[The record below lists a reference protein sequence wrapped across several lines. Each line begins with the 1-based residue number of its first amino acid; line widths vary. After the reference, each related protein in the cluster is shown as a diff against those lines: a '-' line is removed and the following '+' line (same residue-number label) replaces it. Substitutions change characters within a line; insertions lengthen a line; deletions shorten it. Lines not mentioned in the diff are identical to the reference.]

1 MCVIYSFPKFRDT
14 ERFLLWFTTVGS
26 ECYFPIIF
34 ATVCTCW
41 EDVELMQE
49 SLSFYPV
56 RIKQSGV
63 ERGAAVSCLPDVDL
77 VL

>member
-1 MCVIYSFPKFRDT
+1 
-14 ERFLLWFTTVGS
+14 
-26 ECYFPIIF
+26 
-34 ATVCTCW
+34 
-41 EDVELMQE
+41 MQE